1 MTEYLRKLTSSISP
15 SGYEGSVLNVYND
28 LVSQYV
34 DCTQIDEIGN
44 LIAYKN
50 CKNPNAQTLLLVAHA
65 DEVGFVV
72 KRIDEKGFVYVANV
86 GGLHFDYLPGKV
98 IVFPKENGF
107 VYGVFGEKPIHM
119 TLNENNNKTQLH
131 ISDLW
136 VDIGCSSF
144 DEANK
149 KITIGDYG
157 TYAPFFQIINDNFV
171 ISKALDNRVSMY
183 VILKVLQEIESFNLN
198 IVVAIT
204 VQEEIGRRGSMAI
217 ANRMNIKNCLVLD
230 VTHATDYPTIS
241 NNRYGD
247 IRLGKGVVIPIG
259 ANINSNI
266 QKKLID
272 VACANNISFQ
282 RDVIPSDSR
291 TDAAVMQNIGFNR
304 YVGIVSVPVRYM
316 HSSTEMASI
325 KDVDY
330 AIKLIHKYIDQF

>member
-171 ISKALDNRVSMY
+171 
-183 VILKVLQEIESFNLN
+183 
-198 IVVAIT
+198 
-204 VQEEIGRRGSMAI
+204 
-217 ANRMNIKNCLVLD
+217 
-230 VTHATDYPTIS
+230 
-241 NNRYGD
+241 
-247 IRLGKGVVIPIG
+247 
-259 ANINSNI
+259 
-266 QKKLID
+266 
-272 VACANNISFQ
+272 
-282 RDVIPSDSR
+282 
-291 TDAAVMQNIGFNR
+291 
-304 YVGIVSVPVRYM
+304 
-316 HSSTEMASI
+316 
-325 KDVDY
+325 
-330 AIKLIHKYIDQF
+330 